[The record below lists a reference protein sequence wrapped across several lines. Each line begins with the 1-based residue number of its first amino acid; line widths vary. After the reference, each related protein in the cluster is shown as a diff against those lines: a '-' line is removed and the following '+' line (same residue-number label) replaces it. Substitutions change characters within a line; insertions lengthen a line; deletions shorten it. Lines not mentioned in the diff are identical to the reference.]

1 MPRKRNTRVRYDKLV
16 SEGTFLGDYLS
27 YMSNSETPHAYDFWT
42 GCWLLSTAVGRTI
55 HVNRPRAPVY
65 LNLFCILVAESG
77 ITRKSTAVREA
88 TTYARGLCSSG
99 SPLLITSKV
108 TPEKLDELMV
118 QQTKAQQDAAVSI
131 AVSELVT
138 FMGKEKYVEAMPTK
152 LTDLYDCPEVISG
165 GGTLAR
171 GSYEIRNVFC
181 SFLSAST
188 PSWLLRAVNPD
199 VIEGGF
205 TSRVVFIV
213 SEKPKGLIPWPED
226 KSGELGDK
234 LRDHLER
241 IRSKSAS
248 VERIEISPGGFKL
261 FSKWYRGRYIYN
273 DAFRSSFQ
281 SREDAHILR
290 LAAFL
295 CINDDTWVIQAS
307 HVTTAIRIIEE
318 VREDG
323 ASIFEGVGAG
333 SAQVILV
340 DRIRDKLLA
349 GGLDG
354 VAQTELTKGL
364 ANMAKA
370 DNVKAVLAVM
380 HELGMVQRFEAV
392 MAQRGRPT
400 TVWRGTQALAQGRA
414 LETIVKA
421 QGK

>member
-1 MPRKRNTRVRYDKLV
+1 MPRKRNTRIRYDKLV

-42 GCWLLSTAVGRTI
+42 GCWLLSTAVGRAV

-88 TTYARGLCSSG
+88 TNYARSLCSSG

-118 QQTKAQQDAAVSI
+118 QQTKAEQDAAVSI
-131 AVSELVT
+131 AISELVT

-152 LTDLYDCPEVISG
+152 LTDLYDCPEVITG

-171 GSYEIRNVFC
+171 GSYEIKNVFC

-213 SEKPKGLIPWPED
+213 AEKPKGLIPWPTD
-226 KSGELGDK
+226 KSTELRDK
-234 LRDHLER
+234 LRSHLER
-241 IRSKSAS
+241 IRSESQTIA
-248 VERIEISPGGFKL
+248 RIEISPGGFKA
-261 FSKWYRGRYIYN
+261 FSKWYRGRYIHN
-273 DAFRSSFQ
+273 DTFRSSFQ

-295 CINDDTWVIQAS
+295 CINDSTWVIQAS
-307 HVTTAIRIIEE
+307 HVTTAIRIVEE
-318 VREDG
+318 IREDG

-354 VAQTELTKGL
+354 VSQTDLTRGL
-364 ANMAKA
+364 AGTAKA
-370 DNVKAVLAVM
+370 DNVGAVLAVM
-380 HELGMVQRFEAV
+380 HELGMVQRFEV
-392 MAQRGRPT
+392 VLGGRGRPK
-400 TVWRGTQALAQGRA
+400 TVWRATQGLAQGKA
-414 LETIVKA
+414 LDTVLK
-421 QGK
+421 GLG